1 MMTWCKRNED
11 GTLTILE
18 RARVNGVIV
27 KPSDSRFVAYAEAN
41 GFTQME
47 VADESLPTADEID
60 DMSRGEKDEVLK
72 KLVSRI

>member
-1 MMTWCKRNED
+1 MMAYCKRNED

-27 KPSDSRFVAYAEAN
+27 KPSDSRFIEYAAEN

-47 VADESLPTADEID
+47 VADGSLPTADEID
-60 DMSRGEKDEVLK
+60 AMTRGEKDEVLK
-72 KLVSRI
+72 KLVNRI